1 VGAVGVDDS
10 GLLFLTK
17 HGNFHLSKIF
27 PAKLRC
33 RVGEEPRNEA
43 LGTHIICARC
53 RTLSQYTIEKSGCKE
68 EKDRFFREFV
78 SAVKIGTA
86 SEKWKIN
93 SDLENK
99 NTAVDFSD
107 SISVPDYSVVSGDI
121 HLFMLPHFKYDL
133 CDLTSKNRDHTVE
146 WQVKGIRECNYEIK
160 LPDSLKIKYMPQSQ
174 EFSFNN
180 EKFRI
185 SYQCDAGV
193 LKVSY
198 MSESNT
204 AFVALKD
211 YKKLQKYLE
220 QRMQL
225 SKQYIILENAK

>member
-1 VGAVGVDDS
+1 
-10 GLLFLTK
+10 
-17 HGNFHLSKIF
+17 
-27 PAKLRC
+27 
-33 RVGEEPRNEA
+33 
-43 LGTHIICARC
+43 
-53 RTLSQYTIEKSGCKE
+53 
-68 EKDRFFREFV
+68 
-78 SAVKIGTA
+78 
-86 SEKWKIN
+86 
-93 SDLENK
+93 
-99 NTAVDFSD
+99 
-107 SISVPDYSVVSGDI
+107 VVSGDI

-185 SYQCDAGV
+185 SYQCDDGV